1 MSDVKTRDWLM
12 IALLG
17 FVWGGTF
24 LVMEI
29 ALRGITP
36 YWLAA
41 ARIGFAATVTGF
53 IWALRGFPLF
63 LDNSPRPWGSIILA
77 STLTSAL
84 PFILLSWGL
93 QHVTSGFAGVSMSA
107 VGLMVL
113 PLAHFLV
120 QGDQMNL
127 RKTLGF
133 LLGFAGVVVLIGGQ
147 AFNSTGAS
155 LETMGRLACLAAA
168 ICYAVSSIIIRR
180 LPPIDPLSLAAL
192 LLIIGTAIVI
202 PAAYIAEGPPPVPDP
217 KTITYLVILGLIPT
231 AAANSLRVFIIRS
244 AGPTFM
250 SLTGYQVPIWSV
262 LLGAYFLNEPLPGS
276 LLFAM
281 VMILSGIAISQWPAL
296 YKTIFLRQKKSAHDD
311 IVPPPG

>member
-1 MSDVKTRDWLM
+1 MSDVKTGDWLM
-12 IALLG
+12 VAMLG

-41 ARIGFAATVTGF
+41 ARIGFAAAVTGL
-53 IWALRGFPLF
+53 IWAFRGFPLF
-63 LDNSPRPWGSIILA
+63 LETGPRPWGSIILA
-77 STLTSAL
+77 SALTSAI

-93 QHVTSGFAGVSMSA
+93 QYVTSGFAGVSMSA
-107 VGLMVL
+107 VSLLVL

-120 QGDQMNL
+120 RGEQMNA

-133 LLGFAGVVVLIGGQ
+133 LLGFAGVVVLIGAQ
-147 AFNSTGAS
+147 AFDSSGAS
-155 LETMGRLACLAAA
+155 LETMGRLACLTAAS
-168 ICYAVSSIIIRR
+168 CYAVSSIIIRR

-192 LLIIGTAIVI
+192 LLIIGTVIVI
-202 PAAYIAEGPPPVPDP
+202 PAAFIAEGPPPVPDA

-231 AAANSLRVFIIRS
+231 AAANSLRVFVIRS

-250 SLTGYQVPIWSV
+250 SLTGYQVPVWSV

-281 VMILSGIAISQWPAL
+281 AMILSGIAISQWPVLCKYFRAA
-296 YKTIFLRQKKSAHDD
+296 K
-311 IVPPPG
+311 